1 MQRNE
6 HIWQDWVEQLRQ
18 RGLGE
23 FTAAILEAT
32 APLNLAA
39 AQLVYIGQPLFS
51 GVIPRENISALAT
64 LLESPQQTQV
74 FVSQL
79 REAN

>member
-1 MQRNE
+1 MQQNE

-23 FTAAILEAT
+23 FTATILEAA

-39 AQLVYIGQPLFS
+39 AQLVYIGQPVLS
-51 GVIPRENISALAT
+51 GVLPRENIRALAT
-64 LLESPQQTQV
+64 LLENPQETQV